1 MGKKGSERGGFS
13 FCSESIDYSTCQDLC
28 QLTDQRL
35 ILPLYRIVSRTLFVK
50 GEDELHHPSNE
61 TCLDAIK
68 ARICDLPQGEL
79 MPLEFKRISEERAHE
94 E

>member
-1 MGKKGSERGGFS
+1 MFVSLFPTRTHTFYSYRSSLKMGKKGSERGGFS

-50 GEDELHHPSNE
+50 GEDELHH
-61 TCLDAIK
+61 L
-68 ARICDLPQGEL
+68 
-79 MPLEFKRISEERAHE
+79 
-94 E
+94 